1 MDTVSLLSPVPS
13 VWDVVQVDF
22 PFGDRAEVRR
32 RPALVIAT
40 VPVHAEF
47 SLLWL
52 AMITR
57 ASGGGWASDVPI
69 SDLGA
74 GGLQRPCVVRTGK
87 VASIDS
93 RLVTGVGTLAPSD
106 CQAVAAA
113 LRAVLGSVLSL

>member
-13 VWDVVQVDF
+13 VRDVVQVDF

-57 ASGGGWASDVPI
+57 ASGGSWALDVPI

-93 RLVTGVGTLAPSD
+93 RLVTRVGTLAPSD